1 MNLTALVE
9 VDGWEWDRREG
20 HGMDQKTNLEEQNKI
35 CLLGICGCDTGVATN
50 PISKSKIRQ
59 MDHG

>member
-35 CLLGICGCDTGVATN
+35 
-50 PISKSKIRQ
+50 
-59 MDHG
+59 